1 MFIMKLSHPATHSKK
16 SFGWN
21 AASVHTSPAHNV
33 SLNNGGFQALHKVGK
48 MKV

>member
-1 MFIMKLSHPATHSKK
+1 MLIMKLSHPATDSKK